1 MIRKQRARVAP
12 RPGETRRSGFKS
24 LRPHPRSPGGSLLR
38 GIRTAVGRR
47 LCSPEHWQVT
57 WLQLLLDGEFLNA
70 LVSVIGHVEF
80 SSLVRGDAV
89 RLA

>member
-1 MIRKQRARVAP
+1 
-12 RPGETRRSGFKS
+12 
-24 LRPHPRSPGGSLLR
+24 
-38 GIRTAVGRR
+38 
-47 LCSPEHWQVT
+47 
-57 WLQLLLDGEFLNA
+57 LLLDGEFLNA